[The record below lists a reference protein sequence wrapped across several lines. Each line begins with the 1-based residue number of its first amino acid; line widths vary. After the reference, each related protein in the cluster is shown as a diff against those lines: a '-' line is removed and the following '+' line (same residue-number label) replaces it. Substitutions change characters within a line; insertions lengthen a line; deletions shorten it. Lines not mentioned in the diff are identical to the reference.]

1 MEMQKVENANRQSA
15 DEIKRLN
22 RELKECS
29 YLQIKKKSK
38 IQKQIQEEQSNIE
51 YRIEYMQGI
60 ARRCQLSTEEDFQ
73 NAARKHSKRVEEFDK
88 LGRTIE
94 AICED
99 SERILKE
106 YKATFEAIP
115 KESKQTVKE
124 KCIEKRTEVE
134 AIVKINYL
142 LRMEKILMKRC

>member
-1 MEMQKVENANRQSA
+1 MESALVPEAELLEKYQMEMQKVENANRQSA

-106 YKATFEAIP
+106 YKMQLL
-115 KESKQTVKE
+115 KQYRKNQN
-124 KCIEKRTEVE
+124 RQ
-134 AIVKINYL
+134 
-142 LRMEKILMKRC
+142 

>member
-1 MEMQKVENANRQSA
+1 MRAKLIGNRYEESILSKKHKIMESALVPEAELLEKYQMEMQKVENANRQSA

-88 LGRTIE
+88 IR
-94 AICED
+94 
-99 SERILKE
+99 K
-106 YKATFEAIP
+106 
-115 KESKQTVKE
+115 
-124 KCIEKRTEVE
+124 
-134 AIVKINYL
+134 NYRSNL
-142 LRMEKILMKRC
+142 